1 MLEGR
6 NYISKKDVPITIKTA
21 LSTAQI
27 ERTSIFGLLLANGGS
42 LTTSRITASLNISKN
57 TALRTMAELK
67 VVGLVDEDET
77 MGEMRVT
84 LRPKFDWFLSD
95 EFAELSQGFKP
106 VDYSVFL
113 KEKDGDQCKEKSSP
127 HTSDFSNENDGPS
140 KEDSQLSNFLASKLD
155 DFWRIY
161 DELETEQAHSPESTM
176 CIDSVDAANVSI
188 DSSGICTQ

>member
-1 MLEGR
+1 MIGTDALHADNFLYSFGSELQSLREGR
-6 NYISKKDVPITIKTA
+6 PGRLRLVKLHGSP
-21 LSTAQI
+21 
-27 ERTSIFGLLLANGGS
+27 S
-42 LTTSRITASLNISKN
+42 LT
-57 TALRTMAELK
+57 
-67 VVGLVDEDET
+67 
-77 MGEMRVT
+77 
-84 LRPKFDWFLSD
+84 
-95 EFAELSQGFKP
+95 
-106 VDYSVFL
+106 L